1 MEATDGRFTEQ
12 YHPAGDLKMNLHA
25 NHDPSRFSYYMTDE
39 FYTALISDFTGWQAD
54 DRVVGDTAE
63 RELFRSILE
72 KEARLLDRL
81 FFEEWL
87 GLFVPE
93 CAYWVPS
100 TSNQGDPRSEIAVM
114 FDDRRR
120 LEDRVFRL
128 RTGNAW
134 SQAPASR
141 TTRMISNVEVFK
153 GKAADLRMVRCN
165 FLISEFRDNE
175 TRILT
180 GWTGY
185 RMSFGAADWKISAK
199 QINLINCDQCIRNPS
214 IIL

>member
-1 MEATDGRFTEQ
+1 MSRNWPPSSGIACVTW
-12 YHPAGDLKMNLHA
+12 AGPREGYGNLVEL
-25 NHDPSRFSYYMTDE
+25 NHGNGYVTRY
-39 FYTALISDFTGWQAD
+39 AHNAD
-54 DRVVGDTAE
+54 TLVRVGDTVE
-63 RELFRSILE
+63 RDKFRSILE
-72 KEARLLDRL
+72 KETRLLDQL
-81 FFEEWL
+81 LFEEWL

-100 TSNQGDPRSEIAVM
+100 TRNQGDPRSEIAVM

-120 LEDRVFRL
+120 LEDRVFRM

-153 GKAADLRMVRCN
+153 GRSADLRMVRCN
-165 FLISEFRDNE
+165 FFISEFWDNE

-180 GWTGY
+180 GWAGY
-185 RMSFGAADWKISAK
+185 RMSFGDPGWKISAK

>member
-1 MEATDGRFTEQ
+1 
-12 YHPAGDLKMNLHA
+12 MNVHA

-39 FYTALISDFTGWQAD
+39 FYSALISDFSDWQTD
-54 DRVVGDTAE
+54 DRPFDDTAE
-63 RELFRSILE
+63 RDRFRSILE

-81 FFEEWL
+81 LFEEWL
-87 GLFVPE
+87 DLFVPE

-100 TSNQGDPRSEIAVM
+100 TSNQGDPRSEIAIM

-153 GKAADLRMVRCN
+153 GRSADFRMVRCN
-165 FLISEFRDNE
+165 FLISEFRDGE
-175 TRILT
+175 TRMLT

-185 RMSFGAADWKISAK
+185 RMSLGASDWKISAK

>member
-1 MEATDGRFTEQ
+1 
-12 YHPAGDLKMNLHA
+12 MNVHA

-39 FYTALISDFTGWQAD
+39 FYTALISDFSDWQTD
-54 DRVVGDTAE
+54 DRIVLDTTE
-63 RELFRSILE
+63 RDQFRSILE
-72 KEARLLDRL
+72 RETRLLDRL
-81 FFEEWL
+81 LFEEWL
-87 GLFVPE
+87 RLFVPE
-93 CAYWVPS
+93 CVYWVPS
-100 TSNQGDPRSEIAVM
+100 TRNQGDPRSEIAVM

-128 RTGNAW
+128 RTGYAW

-153 GKAADLRMVRCN
+153 GRSADLRMVRSN
-165 FLISEFRDNE
+165 FLISEFWDNE
-175 TRILT
+175 ARILS

-185 RMSFGAADWKISAK
+185 RMRFGAGDWKISAK

>member
-1 MEATDGRFTEQ
+1 
-12 YHPAGDLKMNLHA
+12 MNVHA

-39 FYTALISDFTGWQAD
+39 FYIELISDFSDWQTD
-54 DRVVGDTAE
+54 DRLIADIAE
-63 RELFRSILE
+63 RDQFRSILE
-72 KEARLLDRL
+72 KEARFLDGLL
-81 FFEEWL
+81 FEDWL

-100 TSNQGDPRSEIAVM
+100 TRNQGDPRSEIALM

-120 LEDRVFRL
+120 LEDRVFRMQ
-128 RTGNAW
+128 TGNAW

-153 GKAADLRMVRCN
+153 GRSADLRMVRCN
-165 FLISEFRDNE
+165 FLICEFWDNE
-175 TRILT
+175 TRILA
-180 GWTGY
+180 GWAGY
-185 RMSFGAADWKISAK
+185 RMRFEGANWKISAK

>member
-1 MEATDGRFTEQ
+1 
-12 YHPAGDLKMNLHA
+12 MNVHA

-39 FYTALISDFTGWQAD
+39 FYTELISDFSGWQTD
-54 DRVVGDTAE
+54 DRLFDDAAE
-63 RELFRSILE
+63 RDRFRSILE

-81 FFEEWL
+81 LFEEWL

-93 CAYWVPS
+93 CVYWVPS
-100 TSNQGDPRSEIAVM
+100 TANQGDPRSEIAVM

-128 RTGNAW
+128 LTGNAW

-153 GKAADLRMVRCN
+153 GRSAKFRMVRCN

-185 RMSFGAADWKISAK
+185 RMSFGTADWKISAK